1 MCMKLKIQKEFYDKY
16 TNELYKVGS
25 EIDFTDERAKEILAN
40 KGELVNALESEKLE
54 FKLEPTETKRKK
66 KRG

>member
-1 MCMKLKIQKEFYDKY
+1 MGMKLKIQKEFYDKY

-54 FKLEPTETKRKK
+54 LKLESTETKRRK

>member
-1 MCMKLKIQKEFYDKY
+1 MGMKLKIQKEFYDKY

-40 KGELVNALESEKLE
+40 KGELVNALESVKLE
-54 FKLEPTETKRKK
+54 FKLESTETKRRK